1 MISIFYQQV
10 ILKPTVYFLGLLSI
24 IIMVSNHNLG
34 TGPGDL

>member
-24 IIMVSNHNLG
+24 IIILI
-34 TGPGDL
+34 TI